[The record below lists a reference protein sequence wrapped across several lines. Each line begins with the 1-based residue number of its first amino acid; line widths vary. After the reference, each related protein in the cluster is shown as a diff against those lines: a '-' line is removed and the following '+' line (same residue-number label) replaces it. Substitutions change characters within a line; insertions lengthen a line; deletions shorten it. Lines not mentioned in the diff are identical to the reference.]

1 MKVKKLIAAVAVVG
15 TGFAVFTTGATVQA
29 EPVSNSYAIV
39 GSDTIEDVLNAL
51 ANGTSITRS
60 SVRVTTPG
68 GLTIGSF
75 DATGGPSII
84 TKTGGVRFSRPNGSS
99 EGYRALSSSMAGDGV
114 TFTDDNK
121 FTSGTY
127 QPALNASSTGNALM
141 PAGIKNINIYGQ
153 VDIARSSSARPA
165 GLAAGEVTSTTGTI
179 ARIPF
184 GRDAFGLAFTQAL
197 ADEICAKGQNADVA
211 PACIP
216 YLTTSQLTAIF
227 SSTTPGGPTIQVGQT
242 GQTQGV
248 TIQGVIPQY
257 GSGTRSDFLKNI
269 GNLNTDT
276 VEGNTAVLK
285 SQEHDATALTG
296 MSVAPMSVSRWIAM
310 KNKVSF
316 DRSSTAVLG
325 AISTEAS
332 GSAVKPANPTL
343 GTAPALSP
351 NKPYYDNAT
360 WGRDTYLF
368 VERARI
374 TKPAAGQPKG
384 KYDENLH
391 ALVDPDVQ
399 ADGFVLNNLV
409 NRETDANSKV
419 GKVKLMFGLL
429 PATDTSIS
437 FTIPKYS
444 GTW

>member
-1 MKVKKLIAAVAVVG
+1 ML
-15 TGFAVFTTGATVQA
+15 
-29 EPVSNSYAIV
+29 
-39 GSDTIEDVLNAL
+39 
-51 ANGTSITRS
+51 
-60 SVRVTTPG
+60 
-68 GLTIGSF
+68 
-75 DATGGPSII
+75 
-84 TKTGGVRFSRPNGSS
+84 
-99 EGYRALSSSMAGDGV
+99 GDGV
-114 TFTDDNK
+114 TFSDDNK

-127 QPALNASSTGNALM
+127 QPALNASSPGKGSM
-141 PAGIKNINIYGQ
+141 PLGIRNINIYGQ
-153 VDIARSSSARPA
+153 VDIARSSSATPSS
-165 GLAAGEVTSTTGTI
+165 LNKDTEVSSTTGTI

-197 ADEICAKGQNADVA
+197 ANEICDKGQNADVA

-216 YLTTSQLTAIF
+216 YLTTSQLNTIF
-227 SSTTPGGPTIQVGQT
+227 TSTTPGGPTIQVGPT
-242 GQTQGV
+242 GSTQGV

-269 GNLNTDT
+269 GSVNTDT

-296 MSVAPMSVSRWIAM
+296 MQVAPMSVSRWIAM
-310 KNKVSF
+310 QNKVSF
-316 DRSSTAVLG
+316 NRSGTAVLG

-332 GSAVKPANPTL
+332 GSAVKPALPTT
-343 GTAPALSP
+343 GTAPALAP
-351 NKPYYDNAT
+351 NQPYYANTT

-391 ALVDPDVQ
+391 ALVDPSVQ
-399 ADGFVLNNLV
+399 GDGFVLNNLV
-409 NRETDANSKV
+409 NRETNSNSKV

-429 PATDTSIS
+429 PATDVDIK

-444 GTW
+444 GTF